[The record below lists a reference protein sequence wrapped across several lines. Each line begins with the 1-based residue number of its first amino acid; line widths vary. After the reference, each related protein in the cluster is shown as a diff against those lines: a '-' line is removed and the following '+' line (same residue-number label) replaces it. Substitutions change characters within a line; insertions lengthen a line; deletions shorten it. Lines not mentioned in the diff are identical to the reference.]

1 MSTNDT
7 LVPAQDLFP
16 TSEITTA
23 AITTAPDAPEQ
34 LSLLAGSVPLQFR
47 LDERTRRAGL
57 QHVAALRQQMVAQAA
72 ARCQPAKSGNG
83 PAARRTG
90 QIAA

>member
-7 LVPAQDLFP
+7 INSSQQL
-16 TSEITTA
+16 EITSDTA
-23 AITTAPDAPEQ
+23 DVPEQ

-47 LDERTRRAGL
+47 LDERTRRSGL
-57 QHVAALRQQMVAQAA
+57 QHVAELRQQMISQAA
-72 ARCQPAKSGNG
+72 ARRNPTKPSVTRDAHRNS
-83 PAARRTG
+83 

>member
-1 MSTNDT
+1 MSTNAT
-7 LVPAQDLFP
+7 INASR
-16 TSEITTA
+16 TTEITSDNA
-23 AITTAPDAPEQ
+23 DVPEQ

-47 LDERTRRAGL
+47 LDERTRRSGL

-72 ARCQPAKSGNG
+72 ARRNPTKPSATRDAHRNS
-83 PAARRTG
+83 